1 MEIQELKQKM
11 TACQDERQNLKFT
24 ADYFR
29 MRADK
34 YEVLGKLPQTENV
47 FFISGYVP
55 QEKAQAV
62 ADDLVQN
69 FEAMAELEEVSE
81 KEEPPVLLKNN
92 KFAQSAEGVLA
103 SFGLPG
109 KGEMD
114 PTMVMS
120 IFYVFLFGLMLSD
133 AAYGLI
139 VMIACGAMLVK
150 FPPDG

>member
-81 KEEPPVLLKNN
+81 KEEPPVLLKIINSHSQQ
-92 KFAQSAEGVLA
+92 K
-103 SFGLPG
+103 
-109 KGEMD
+109 
-114 PTMVMS
+114 
-120 IFYVFLFGLMLSD
+120 
-133 AAYGLI
+133 
-139 VMIACGAMLVK
+139 ACLLRSGCRAK
-150 FPPDG
+150 ERWIRRW